1 MKKNLIIGIF
11 LIIFTSALLAIPVTV
26 DEATLVAQ
34 GKLTLSENS
43 CQIDSVNPITNK
55 ENQNIAWAF
64 DLSPTGFIIVSCD
77 TDIAPIYA
85 YSFRNSFSLEEV
97 QQNTALMMLKEDIRL
112 RKSAIDVTDPAIIQD
127 NNLTWQAYLNNNLQ
141 SLISRDRSVFP
152 PSSYNTPTGGW
163 VITQWNQGYPWNQF
177 CPIDPDAGGRSVV
190 GCVATAF
197 AQVVNYHREI
207 GDLMFDDDDDYVSD
221 NYTSPV
227 YLDDDWDTYDFLNFP
242 DLNVYMDEL
251 RDNYENGLNFT
262 NTLKGA
268 LSFACGI
275 LTEMQYSN
283 SGSGTQTLYSGYAF
297 SSRLGYDSVLNIYT
311 IGNDFYTILS
321 DDMVNGR
328 PAMISI
334 LGGAEGHCI
343 IVDGWNSDTDYYHLN
358 MGWNGNSDG
367 WYSLPEGMPAGY
379 NVIRE
384 AICNIEGGTVPVNI
398 LGFVNAYGADV
409 NGTQITLE
417 GNVDYICTT
426 DETGMFDLAFVHEG
440 WYDVT
445 ATLALPDGGYY
456 YHQQQEYIDA
466 TNTFLQIDLDNY
478 EFIDGNVTAPVDP
491 AGTRI
496 AIYQNNTLVSETEVA
511 VDGTYQTAGLLPGSY
526 VLVAS
531 LPSHYGRVRHIN
543 VSLEEQTFDFE
554 LFDYQQNSNFSY
566 AAEPE
571 DIWHLIATT
580 MSVAIK
586 LTDDELAGM
595 EEALISK
602 VIFKSPIAPE
612 DGQLWAQVW
621 QNETLISETEISD
634 FSYEE
639 ELEIDLNN
647 FAIVEQGNEYFVGY
661 KIQSSNADLAWHDA
675 GPRVPGKGAWFRINS
690 WTELPAAT
698 DVNLCIEAVI
708 LHPMLDETSD
718 NVPVNE
724 STLQQ
729 NFPNPFNPET
739 TISFNLPSADVASLI
754 VYNIK
759 GEKVTTL
766 ASETL
771 TAGDHSYI
779 WQGKDDN
786 NLPVSSGIY
795 FYQLVTSQQTETRKM
810 ILLK

>member
-64 DLSPTGFIIVSCD
+64 DLSPIGFIIVSCD

-85 YSFRNSFSLEEV
+85 YSFRNSFSLKEV

>member
-1 MKKNLIIGIF
+1 MKKYVTIGFF
-11 LIIFTSALLAIPVTV
+11 LILFTSVLLARPITE
-26 DEATLVAQ
+26 DEATIVAQ
-34 GKLTLSENS
+34 GKITLSETLS
-43 CQIDSVNPITNK
+43 QIDSINSIFN
-55 ENQNIAWAF
+55 EDNQIIAWVFGLTPA
-64 DLSPTGFIIVSCD
+64 GFIIVSNN
-77 TDIAPIYA
+77 TDIVPVYA
-85 YSFRNSFSLEEV
+85 YSFRNSFSLEDV
-97 QQNTALMMLKEDIRL
+97 QQNTALQMLKDDIKL
-112 RKSAIDVTDPAIIQD
+112 RNSAIDITEPAVIQ
-127 NNLTWQAYLNNNLQ
+127 NKNHQWQAYLTNDLQ
-141 SLISRDRSVFP
+141 SMISRDRSVFP
-152 PSSYNTPTGGW
+152 PSTYNTPTGGW
-163 VITQWNQGYPWNQF
+163 IVTQWDQGYPWNQF
-177 CPIDPDAGGRSVV
+177 CPLDPDAGGRSVV

-197 AQVVNYHREI
+197 AQVVNYHREV
-207 GDLMFDDDDDYVSD
+207 GDLLFSDEDDYPSD
-221 NYTSPV
+221 SYTSPV

-251 RDNYENGLNFT
+251 RDNYTNGLYFT
-262 NTLKGA
+262 NELKGA

-297 SSRLGYDSVLNIYT
+297 SNRLGYDSVLNIYS
-311 IGNDFYTILS
+311 IGNNFYTILS
-321 DDMVNGR
+321 DDMENGR
-328 PAMISI
+328 PALISI
-334 LGGAEGHCI
+334 LGSSEGHCI
-343 IVDGWNSDTDYYHLN
+343 IVDGWNSDIDYYHLN

-367 WYSLPEGMPAGY
+367 WYSLPDGMPAEY
-379 NVIRE
+379 NVIQD
-384 AICNIEGGTVPVNI
+384 AVCNIEGGTVPVDI
-398 LGFVNAYGADV
+398 MGFVNAYGENV
-409 NGTQITLE
+409 NGTEISLD
-417 GNVDYICTT
+417 GAVDYICTT
-426 DETGMFDLAFVHEG
+426 DETGIFNLAFVHEG

-466 TNTFLQIDLDNY
+466 SITFLQIDMDNY
-478 EFIDGNVTAPVDP
+478 EFIEGNVTAPVDP

-496 AIYQNNTLVSETEVA
+496 AIYQNDYLVSEAEVSA
-511 VDGTYQTAGLLPGSY
+511 EGSYQTAGLLPGSY

-531 LPSHYGRVRHIN
+531 LPPHYGRIRHIN
-543 VSLEEQTFDFE
+543 ISMEEQTIDFE
-554 LFDYQQNSNFSY
+554 LFDYQQSSNFSY

-571 DIWHLIATT
+571 GIWQLIATT

-602 VIFKSPIAPE
+602 VKFKSPIAQE
-612 DGQLWAQVW
+612 NGQLWAQVW

-634 FSYEE
+634 FSYAE

-661 KIQSSNADLAWHDA
+661 KIQSSNADLAWQDA

-690 WTELPAAT
+690 WTNLSAIN

-718 NVPVNE
+718 NVPAQV
-724 STLQQ
+724 SKLQQ
-729 NFPNPFNPET
+729 NYPNPFNPET
-739 TISFNLPSADVASLI
+739 TINFNLPSTDFASLI

-759 GEKVTTL
+759 GEKVATL
-766 ASETL
+766 AAEALST
-771 TAGDHSYI
+771 GDHNYI

-786 NLPVSSGIY
+786 NIPVSSGIY
-795 FYQLVTSQQTETRKM
+795 FYQLVTSQQAETRKM

>member
-1 MKKNLIIGIF
+1 MKKHLIIGIF
-11 LIIFTSALLAIPVTV
+11 LIIFTSALLASPVTI

-43 CQIDSVNPITNK
+43 CQIDSVNPITN
-55 ENQNIAWAF
+55 EDNQNIAWAF
-64 DLSPTGFIIVSCD
+64 DLSPVGFIIVNCD
-77 TDIAPIYA
+77 TDIVPIYA

-97 QQNTALMMLKEDIRL
+97 QQNTALMMLKEDIKL

-127 NNLTWQAYLNNNLQ
+127 NNLTWQAYLNNDLQ

-163 VITQWNQGYPWNQF
+163 VVTQWDQGHPWNQF
-177 CPIDPDAGGRSVV
+177 CPMDPDSGGRSVV

-227 YLDDDWDTYDFLNFP
+227 YLDDDWDTYNFLNFP

-251 RDNYENGLNFT
+251 RDNYANGLNFT

-297 SSRLGYDSVLNIYT
+297 SNRLGYDSVLNVYN

-334 LGGAEGHCI
+334 LGGPEGHCI

-384 AICNIEGGTVPVNI
+384 AVCNIEGGTVPVDI
-398 LGFVNAYGADV
+398 LGFVNAYGENV
-409 NGTQITLE
+409 NGTEITLD
-417 GNVDYICTT
+417 GAVDYICTT
-426 DETGMFDLAFVHEG
+426 DETGMFNLAFVHEG

-445 ATLALPDGGYY
+445 ATLALLDGGYY

-466 TNTFLQIDLDNY
+466 TNTFLQIDMDNY

-491 AGTRI
+491 SGTNI
-496 AIYQNNTLVSETEVA
+496 AIYQNNTLVSEAEVA
-511 VDGTYQTAGLLPGSY
+511 ADGSYQTAGLLPGSY

-543 VSLEEQTFDFE
+543 VSLEEQTYNFE
-554 LFDYQQNSNFSY
+554 LFDYQQSSNFSY
-566 AAEPE
+566 ASEPE

-586 LTDDELAGM
+586 LTDDELADM

-690 WTELPAAT
+690 WTELPVAS

-718 NVPVNE
+718 NVPPQIII
-724 STLQQ
+724 LQQ
-729 NFPNPFNPET
+729 NYPNPFNPET
-739 TISFNLPSADVASLI
+739 TINFNLPSTDFASLI

-759 GEKVTTL
+759 GEKVATL
-766 ASETL
+766 AAEALS
-771 TAGDHSYI
+771 AGDHIYI